1 MKVILFAKENKEFD
15 SFKDLFQH
23 LSEKNIVVK
32 EVTDGEIIT
41 DKESFKFAILDT
53 VDTAARFVADVEGYR
68 AELRTSIGLL
78 KKQGINVPKEE
89 LDKLAKQLEF
99 LNHKPAAKV
108 EEDSVPQ

>member
-41 DKESFKFAILDT
+41 DKESFKFDNIYEIT
-53 VDTAARFVADVEGYR
+53 
-68 AELRTSIGLL
+68 
-78 KKQGINVPKEE
+78 
-89 LDKLAKQLEF
+89 
-99 LNHKPAAKV
+99 
-108 EEDSVPQ
+108 